1 MPTVPL
7 ERDVVVMV
15 NVAGLTVMVNC
26 CCAESAGDPE
36 SVTCTVNVQ
45 LPVLVGVPEITPVD
59 ELSDNPGGS
68 VPLMTLQVSV
78 PAPPL
83 ACNVAL

>member
-1 MPTVPL
+1 M
-7 ERDVVVMV
+7 VMA
-15 NVAGLTVMVNC
+15 NVAGLTVMLNC

-36 SVTCTVNVQ
+36 SVTFTVNVKV
-45 LPVLVGVPEITPVD
+45 PGVVGVPEMAPVD
-59 ELSDNPGGS
+59 ELKLNPGGS

-83 ACNVAL
+83 ACKVAL